1 MNDLMK
7 IIEKQLN
14 NCKKLLSVFQSERQ
28 VYRERK
34 DIGIKEIMEIMNKKK
49 ELVDAFE
56 AQREI
61 MKQLK
66 DTENSVPAEEREK
79 RRESVR
85 ELASM
90 FEQLLV
96 IDRENEM
103 LLRNIMNTK
112 EQPAQ
117 ITKNTSS
124 FASVKERPAL
134 HRQLPL
140 IPGMK
145 PAVNNVPET
154 VKVAPAPVSVPPVKD
169 AIKEKAES
177 LLDIINN
184 AKLSKKT
191 ETAPKPVS
199 TPEDEAIYK
208 YKPKSCLKEYAG
220 AGQLAK
226 LASKYA

>member
-1 MNDLMK
+1 MNELMK

-28 VYRERK
+28 IYK
-34 DIGIKEIMEIMNKKK
+34 DNKDVGIKEIMEIMNKKK

-56 AQREI
+56 VQREI

-66 DTENSVPAEEREK
+66 DSENSVPADEREK
-79 RRESVR
+79 RRELVR

-103 LLRNIMNTK
+103 LLRNIMNT
-112 EQPAQ
+112 QQAPLQ
-117 ITKNTSS
+117 ISKNTSPVS
-124 FASVKERPAL
+124 SGKERPAL
-134 HRQLPL
+134 QRQLPL

-145 PAVNNVPET
+145 H
-154 VKVAPAPVSVPPVKD
+154 VAPPPAEVKPVAAAPVRSTV
-169 AIKEKAES
+169 KEKAAN
-177 LLDIINN
+177 LLDII
-184 AKLSKKT
+184 SKAAG
-191 ETAPKPVS
+191 APKAAAIHEEVPRP
-199 TPEDEAIYK
+199 TPKPEDDVIYK